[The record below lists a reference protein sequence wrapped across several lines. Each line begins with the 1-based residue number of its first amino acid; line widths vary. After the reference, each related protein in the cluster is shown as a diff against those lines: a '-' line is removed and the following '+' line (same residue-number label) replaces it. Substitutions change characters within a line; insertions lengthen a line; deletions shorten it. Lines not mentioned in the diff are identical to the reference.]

1 MDSLEAL
8 PKRYLVATHE
18 SGSQHRA
25 KEVALN
31 L

>member
-18 SGSQHRA
+18 SGSQHLEKRG
-25 KEVALN
+25 ALN